1 MVDKET
7 SGAGQDAGGGQAP
20 APAPTAGTRRS
31 YWVLMGYAVVFGIA
45 GGLFSLLF
53 MWILHLGESW
63 YDAPNPGWMGG
74 QWWWIAVTA
83 GAGVLVGLLRML
95 TRLPEKTPGLI
106 ADIEE
111 ANVDPKLMPGIL
123 LVSAASLIGG
133 ASVGPEKALGT
144 FGGGLGRWLSARA
157 GLSEEDRA
165 AATLSGMG
173 GAYGGLFSSP
183 MIVVV
188 MIVEVA
194 RAGGA
199 KFTKILMSTVLSSSI
214 SFGIYFAV
222 AGAVFLGL
230 YTVPAFEYQDWYLLA
245 GVGMGLLAAIVSSV
259 FGAVVLLCAK
269 LFDRLRLPS
278 IVKSTIGG
286 AVFGLIGVIL
296 PLTMMTGNAQLGVVL
311 KEGSTLGL
319 GLLIVL
325 VLAKMVTMG
334 VSLGSGFVG
343 GPILPS
349 LFVGGTAGVALHLAV
364 PGLPLGLT
372 FACMLASVVG
382 GMVSAPFAMVLFAA
396 FTTQMGAL
404 NTAPVLLSVVTSYL
418 AVQAVMHALAARR
431 AKRSKTAAA

>member
-1 MVDKET
+1 
-7 SGAGQDAGGGQAP
+7 
-20 APAPTAGTRRS
+20 
-31 YWVLMGYAVVFGIA
+31 
-45 GGLFSLLF
+45 
-53 MWILHLGESW
+53 
-63 YDAPNPGWMGG
+63 
-74 QWWWIAVTA
+74 
-83 GAGVLVGLLRML
+83 
-95 TRLPEKTPGLI
+95 
-106 ADIEE
+106 
-111 ANVDPKLMPGIL
+111 
-123 LVSAASLIGG
+123 
-133 ASVGPEKALGT
+133 
-144 FGGGLGRWLSARA
+144 
-157 GLSEEDRA
+157 
-165 AATLSGMG
+165 
-173 GAYGGLFSSP
+173 
-183 MIVVV
+183 
-188 MIVEVA
+188 
-194 RAGGA
+194 
-199 KFTKILMSTVLSSSI
+199 
-214 SFGIYFAV
+214 
-222 AGAVFLGL
+222 VFLGL